1 MCSWMTIIIH
11 DHLATDADGLNLI
24 KLTQLILKS
33 GLLIM
38 LALVIAGVEQNP
50 GPGSELKIV
59 LQDVKKVCF
68 VSIYSI
74 Q

>member
-1 MCSWMTIIIH
+1 
-11 DHLATDADGLNLI
+11 
-24 KLTQLILKS
+24 
-33 GLLIM
+33 M